1 MTTNPVY
8 GSNFPD
14 PAVLEVDGT
23 YWAYATRNRVETL
36 PVLRSTDLVHWELVG
51 DGMPEQASWVAPGRD
66 WAPEVAVVGER
77 YVAYYT
83 AHDRATDVQA
93 VGVAVADEPYGP
105 FRDDA
110 DRPLLCQDTE
120 GGSIDASPFT
130 DADGS
135 RWLLWKNDGNHVGV
149 DTWIY
154 VQRLSDD
161 GLRLQGEP
169 SRILK
174 QDQEWEGTLVEGPYV
189 WPHGGRYYLFYSGNA
204 FDSDRYGVGYAV
216 ADRATGPYVK
226 PGRPDHGVERGGG
239 RSGPRHG
246 RRARRAHLVRA
257 PRLAARRGQRAR
269 AGPPDV
275 AHGAGLRP
283 GAGRRPG
290 RAEVPRPAHGAGPGL
305 TGRRLVRSPRT
316 SRPVSP
322 APRPAAPP

>member
-1 MTTNPVY
+1 MATNPVY

-23 YWAYATRNRVETL
+23 YWAYATKNRVEAL
-36 PVLRSTDLVHWELVG
+36 PVLRSRDLVRWEPVG
-51 DGMPEQASWVAPGRD
+51 DAMPELASWVEPGLN
-66 WAPEVAVVGER
+66 WAPEVAVVGDR

-83 AHDRATDVQA
+83 AHDKVTDVQA

-110 DRPLLCQDTE
+110 DRPLLCQDAE

-161 GLRLQGEP
+161 GLRLEGEP
-169 SRILK
+169 ERILK

-189 WPHGGRYYLFYSGNA
+189 WPHAGSYYLFYSGNA

-216 ADRATGPYVK
+216 AEKATGPYVK
-226 PGRPDHGVERGGG
+226 PQD
-239 RSGPRHG
+239 GPIM
-246 RRARRAHLVRA
+246 VSNE
-257 PRLAARRGQRAR
+257 
-269 AGPPDV
+269 V
-275 AHGAGLRP
+275 A
-283 GAGRRPG
+283 
-290 RAEVPRPAHGAGPGL
+290 AGPGHGMVVERDGRTWYVHHAWPPGAVNAPEPGRQMWL
-305 TGRRLVRSPRT
+305 TELVFE
-316 SRPVSP
+316 
-322 APRPAAPP
+322 PAADGGPDVPKLLGPQTDLDLA